1 MPELPEVENTVRIL
15 RPKVVGKEIVEVEA
29 LDPKL
34 GHVPQNLALPARVLE
49 LLRKGKYI
57 IFDLGERKL
66 VLHLR
71 MSGHLFWTH
80 SLSEISKHT
89 RLILRFSEGTL
100 LFIDPR
106 RLGTAEVVEEFS
118 EPLGPDALGD
128 LSFLDEA
135 LLKSRAPIKLWLLDQ
150 RNIAGLGNIY
160 ASEALFLA
168 GIDPRR
174 PASSLKK
181 REVAKLKDAIHRV
194 LREALEA
201 MGTTLEDKAYRTPEG
216 ESGDYEPKVYGREG
230 LPCLRCGTPIERIE
244 LGGRGTYFCPR
255 CQR

>member
-15 RPKVVGKEIVEVEA
+15 RPKVVGKEILGVEP

-34 GHVPQNLALPARVLE
+34 EHVPQSLSLPAKVLE

-57 IFDLGERKL
+57 VFDLGERKL

-71 MSGHLFWTH
+71 MSGRLLWERA
-80 SLSEISKHT
+80 LSEIPKHT
-89 RLILRFSEGTL
+89 RLISRFAEGVL

-106 RLGTAEVVEEFS
+106 RLGTAEVAEEFS

-135 LLKSRAPIKLWLLDQ
+135 LQKSRAPIKLWLLDQ

-160 ASEALFLA
+160 ACEALFLA
-168 GIDPRR
+168 GIHPRR
-174 PASSLKK
+174 PASSLTK
-181 REVAKLKDAIHRV
+181 REIAQLKEGIYRV

-201 MGTTLEDKAYRTPEG
+201 MGTTLADKAYRTPEG

-230 LPCLRCGTPIERIE
+230 LPCLRCGTPLERIE

-255 CQR
+255 CQH

>member
-1 MPELPEVENTVRIL
+1 M
-15 RPKVVGKEIVEVEA
+15 KA

-34 GHVPQNLALPARVLE
+34 KHVPQSLELPAKVYE

-57 IFDLGERKL
+57 VFDLGERKL
-66 VLHLR
+66 VVHLR
-71 MSGHLFWTH
+71 MSGRLLWAD
-80 SLSEISKHT
+80 SLSEIPKHT
-89 RLILRFSEGTL
+89 RLVLRFSDGAI

-106 RLGTAEVVEEFS
+106 RLGTAEVVKEFL

-128 LSFLDEA
+128 LSFLDGA
-135 LLKSRAPIKLWLLDQ
+135 LQESRAPIKLWLLDQ

-160 ASEALFLA
+160 ACEALFLA

-174 PASSLKK
+174 PASSLTK
-181 REVAKLKDAIHRV
+181 REVARLKDAIHWV

-201 MGTTLEDKAYRTPEG
+201 MGTTLEDEAYRTPEG

>member
-15 RPKVVGKEIVEVEA
+15 RPKVVGKEILEAEA

-34 GHVPQNLALPARVLE
+34 KHVPQSLKLPAKVYE

-57 IFDLGERKL
+57 VFDLGERKL

-71 MSGHLFWTH
+71 MSGRLLWTD
-80 SLSEISKHT
+80 SLSETPKHT
-89 RLILRFSEGTL
+89 RLSLQFSDGAL

-135 LLKSRAPIKLWLLDQ
+135 VRKSRAPIKLWLLDQ

-174 PASSLKK
+174 PASSLTKG
-181 REVAKLKDAIHRV
+181 EVVKLKEAIHRV
-194 LREALEA
+194 LREALMA
-201 MGTTLEDKAYRTPEG
+201 MGTTLSDGAYRTPEG
-216 ESGDYEPKVYGREG
+216 ANGDYEPKVYGREG